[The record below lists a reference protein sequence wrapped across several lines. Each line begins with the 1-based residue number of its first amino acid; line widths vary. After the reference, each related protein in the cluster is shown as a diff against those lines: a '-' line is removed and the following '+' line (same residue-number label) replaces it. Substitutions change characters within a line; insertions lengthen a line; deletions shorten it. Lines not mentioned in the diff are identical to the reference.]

1 MANVI
6 TRETISATTTSTSS
20 PPVSSGARER
30 MHNHSTPAPIGSGGV
45 AAILLARRGAR
56 KTTAVPVHVSVRVSV
71 PLRTQLPPNVTADS
85 SPKTFPPPWPA
96 EGAVTEIPEHLLKR
110 SRERRAALGLSSDE
124 GGGDAP
130 ATPAAAAPAASAAV
144 EPAGASTPA
153 VPPPPAPP
161 AVVAPPPPPPPEYV
175 QAAMRRKRIPYWA
188 LPVVALLPLW
198 AFIYQWSLTPP
209 SATISGPLAEGEAI
223 YTANCASCH
232 LPTGAG
238 DSAGGIGRQLS
249 NGEVLLTFP
258 DIADQIS
265 FVMTGS
271 DPYIG
276 KPYGDPDRP
285 GGPQIGK
292 AGHAAVGGHPHRRGD
307 QRGRLLRARS
317 CSPVR
322 ILCPQAARPRVPPR
336 RPKRPAEAD
345 GCVVRPPRGARGR
358 RRSRGGGDRVLA
370 RVGRSRRPRR
380 GEEDVPA
387 RKDLRRRAHSPRGAP
402 APRHGSRRTSRRLP
416 PVRRP
421 ARPRPWHHARARV
434 ARASRSSRRSGTSF
448 DGAISTRWSPRSR

>member
-1 MANVI
+1 M
-6 TRETISATTTSTSS
+6 
-20 PPVSSGARER
+20 
-30 MHNHSTPAPIGSGGV
+30 
-45 AAILLARRGAR
+45 
-56 KTTAVPVHVSVRVSV
+56 
-71 PLRTQLPPNVTADS
+71 
-85 SPKTFPPPWPA
+85 
-96 EGAVTEIPEHLLKR
+96 TEIPEHLLKR

-209 SATISGPLAEGEAI
+209 SATISGPLAEGEEI

-276 KPYGDPDRP
+276 KPYGDPNRP

-292 AGHAAVGGHPHRRGD
+292 AGMPPWEDILTAEEINAVVCYERVVLSGEDP
-307 QRGRLLRARS
+307 
-317 CSPVR
+317 
-322 ILCPQAARPRVPPR
+322 VPPGCTTEGA
-336 RPKRPAEAD
+336 AEASET
-345 GCVVRPPRGARGR
+345 A
-358 RRSRGGGDRVLA
+358 SGG
-370 RVGRSRRPRR
+370 
-380 GEEDVPA
+380 
-387 RKDLRRRAHSPRGAP
+387 
-402 APRHGSRRTSRRLP
+402 
-416 PVRRP
+416 
-421 ARPRPWHHARARV
+421 
-434 ARASRSSRRSGTSF
+434 
-448 DGAISTRWSPRSR
+448 